1 MNIELNEKNQ
11 NRIKQLLSQRDQVMN
26 ALNETII
33 LILDAKDVDYSDM
46 EINLDEKIE
55 NIVLTQKTKSD
66 GKFANK

>member
-11 NRIKQLLSQRDQVMN
+11 QRIKGLLAQRDQVMN

-33 LILDAKDVDYSDM
+33 LILDAKDVDYTNM
-46 EINLDEKIE
+46 EIDLDKEIK

-66 GKFANK
+66 GKS